1 MAKITAEIKL
11 LSARFPIRWVVCAG
25 VVSILGIFGDG
36 NVVLAQD
43 SATAEEIP
51 EEVLQ
56 TQVLVEAN
64 SPLTGQAQRPE
75 VYTQERQQLQVAV
88 TEVPPRLDPSIYRAV
103 ELLRLRKLLKSL
115 FPF

>member
-1 MAKITAEIKL
+1 MATITAEIKS
-11 LSARFPIRWVVCAG
+11 LSATFPGRVVIRAG
-25 VVSILGIFGDG
+25 VVSILCVFGGG
-36 NVVLAQD
+36 NVVLAQG
-43 SATAEEIP
+43 AAAAEEIP
-51 EEVLQ
+51 EEVQQ

-75 VYTQERQQLQVAV
+75 VYTQERQQLQVAA
-88 TEVPPRLDPSIYRAV
+88 TAVPPQLDPSIYRAV